1 MQGTSGLA
9 HLSPVQAGATVATV
23 HLRGQ
28 PKLQG
33 AIAPHSASGNVQ
45 GLAQLSAT
53 SASVKHSGGLRNSN
67 LSEGY
72 SINVTT
78 YAPLPSFLKSAR
90 KPRISTHIERR
101 QGLPSL
107 TYRSSSGSSSISS
120 ISSMGSEDDK
130 KGGIERRD
138 KDKQQRSTTVK
149 ARHHSSDKAA
159 KQCGRSRGDCCK
171 SQRSLSRHR
180 IPNDHLPIRPAVIQ
194 TRRQVVLQVEVV
206 NGLKIKRN
214 VINGNLI
221 KHIPLLCKPRF
232 TNAKNALP
240 AHRKPQRQVKSSKS

>member
-1 MQGTSGLA
+1 MYFGGLV
-9 HLSPVQAGATVATV
+9 HVGPVQADATVATAYSS
-23 HLRGQ
+23 GQ
-28 PKLQG
+28 PKPRG
-33 AIAPHSASGNVQ
+33 SIAPHSASGDIQ
-45 GLAQLSAT
+45 GLVQPSGTA
-53 SASVKHSGGLRNSN
+53 ASVKHSGGLRNSN

-72 SINVTT
+72 STDVTT

-90 KPRISTHIERR
+90 KPRISTHSERR
-101 QGLPSL
+101 HWLPSL

-120 ISSMGSEDDK
+120 ISSIWSEDDTK
-130 KGGIERRD
+130 ACIERRN